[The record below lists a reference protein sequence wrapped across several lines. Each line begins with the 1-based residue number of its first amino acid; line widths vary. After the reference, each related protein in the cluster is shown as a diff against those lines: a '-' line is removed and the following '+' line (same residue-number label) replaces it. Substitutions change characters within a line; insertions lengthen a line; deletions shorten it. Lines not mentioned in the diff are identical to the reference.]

1 MFNSIDRNEY
11 DTMQAKKVVQTEVD
25 PTTHARLQHL
35 AAKRDVPLK
44 RLVREALVK
53 YVERE
58 EGATEDDA
66 VNKLVG
72 SLGLRARDWSSRK
85 DWRP

>member
-1 MFNSIDRNEY
+1 
-11 DTMQAKKVVQTEVD
+11 MQAKKVVQTEVD
-25 PTTHARLQHL
+25 PETHSRLQHL

-44 RLVREALVK
+44 RLLREALVR

-58 EGATEDDA
+58 EGALESDP
-66 VNKLVG
+66 VFELVG
-72 SLGLRARDWSSRK
+72 SLDVQGRDWSARK